1 MEIHE
6 IIISAFVTIFSAG
19 LLIVSLASY
28 KKYKNLK
35 LLFVSVVFLIF
46 FIKGVLLSFSLYS
59 IEFPFISSFLSNGL
73 FDLLVLILLF
83 MATLKR

>member
-6 IIISAFVTIFSAG
+6 IIISAFVTIFSAD

-35 LLFVSVVFLIF
+35 LLFVSVVFLVFLIKEVF
-46 FIKGVLLSFSLYS
+46 LGFITSFQWSFRLIGTHPPLYG
-59 IEFPFISSFLSNGL
+59 GL
-73 FDLLVLILLF
+73 EEIIYE
-83 MATLKR
+83 